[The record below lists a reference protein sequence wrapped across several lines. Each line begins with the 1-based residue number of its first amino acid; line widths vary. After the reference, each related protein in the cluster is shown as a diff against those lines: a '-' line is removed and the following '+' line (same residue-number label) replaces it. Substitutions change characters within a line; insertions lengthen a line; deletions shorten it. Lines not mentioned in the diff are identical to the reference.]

1 MVCCRFGRQATTIG
15 YREVC
20 RSAFNNTLIA
30 AFLQSAAI
38 ESLLKIVGLTSQGL
52 PSPLQMFIFGT
63 FAGGARGALTVV
75 VDKIFA
81 ENKFE
86 ILNIKEKHEKAYHVA
101 RFVITFFASLKTA
114 EYMCHDFKVPVELT
128 HSVVLMQVA
137 DYGLGVGVDILFNPA
152 PRAGE

>member
-1 MVCCRFGRQATTIG
+1 MVLCRFGRQAVTTG
-15 YREVC
+15 YGEVC
-20 RSAFNNTLIA
+20 RIAFNNTLIA
-30 AFLQSAAI
+30 AVLQSAAV
-38 ESLLKIVGLTSQGL
+38 ESLLKVVGLTSEGL

-63 FAGGARGALTVV
+63 FAGGTRGALTVA
-75 VDKIFA
+75 VDKFD
-81 ENKFE
+81 

-128 HSVVLMQVA
+128 HSVVLIQLA